1 MIDHIS
7 DLISKLKIGIITNQS
22 NILVKNTKFNYKILT
37 RLYLDGFINNFNI
50 EKDKPW
56 LIKIQ
61 IKYIGTKKSYIKDI
75 KRISTSGRRVYKS
88 AKEISVN
95 FNNYDYISISGS
107 RGLYPYHVFN
117 KDGGE
122 IILIIKTN

>member
-7 DLISKLKIGIITNQS
+7 DLISKLKIGIITHQNY
-22 NILVKNTKFNYKILT
+22 ILVKNTKFNYKILN
-37 RLYLDGFINNFNI
+37 RLYLDGFINSFNI

-56 LIKIQ
+56 LIKIS

-88 AKEISVN
+88 AKEIAVN
-95 FNNYDYISISGS
+95 FTNYDYISISGT
-107 RGLYPYHVFN
+107 RGLYPYHAFN